1 MEIMEVKTSFQP
13 ASAQAVGL
21 LGRRRRRFGACASLG
36 VMLVGGW
43 TNRATAGAP
52 LRGPVLLDHTLNRRL
67 TGRIEQFPATRCAAW
82 LI

>member
-1 MEIMEVKTSFQP
+1 MEIMEVRTSFQP

-21 LGRRRRRFGACASLG
+21 LGRRRPQFGARTSLG

-43 TNRATAGAP
+43 TNRAAAGAP
-52 LRGPVLLDHTLNRRL
+52 LRGQVLLDHTLNRRL
-67 TGRIEQFPATRCAAW
+67 MGRIEQLPATRCAAW